1 VASEPEADPKSR
13 ELSTLIREIQE
24 RVRARYPEGAASGV
38 VLPDLMDVVHARDA
52 AQAKVAGIGAVNPRA
67 PGPLNAAIQ
76 FVKRMVARALEWH
89 VREQVEFNRAAV
101 AAVEAMLEA
110 LNENNRALTELAGGI
125 RESNRW
131 LDAAKEEFAAADRR
145 LAEAGEQTR
154 VLAEETRQHTSDLGA
169 HWAEWRVAWEQRLAA
184 TENELLRTIAELKGA
199 FDYRSAQVSEQIQ
212 RRLWADLEKVR
223 GEYERTIHTELRL
236 IRQRAALPEVW
247 PAAPAPAPAS
257 VPAAGGSAPVAQFD
271 ALRFAERFRGSEES
285 IRARQQF
292 YVPYFEG
299 RRAVLDLGCGR
310 GEFLEAMREAGVAA
324 RGIELSAE
332 LVALCRGKGLA
343 VEAADLL
350 SYLPSLPDESLDG
363 IFCAHVVEHLAPER
377 LPEAIRAAAQKLA
390 RGGILALETPNPE
403 SLAIFATHFY
413 LDPTHARPVPPA
425 LLNFYAEEAGLGRI
439 EVHRLSPAA
448 EDAPSLGSIPED
460 FRDAFFGA
468 LDYALIARKL

>member
-1 VASEPEADPKSR
+1 
-13 ELSTLIREIQE
+13 
-24 RVRARYPEGAASGV
+24 
-38 VLPDLMDVVHARDA
+38 
-52 AQAKVAGIGAVNPRA
+52 
-67 PGPLNAAIQ
+67 
-76 FVKRMVARALEWH
+76 
-89 VREQVEFNRAAV
+89 
-101 AAVEAMLEA
+101 
-110 LNENNRALTELAGGI
+110 
-125 RESNRW
+125 
-131 LDAAKEEFAAADRR
+131 
-145 LAEAGEQTR
+145 
-154 VLAEETRQHTSDLGA
+154 VLAEETRQHTADLGA

-184 TENELLRTIAELKGA
+184 TENELLRTIAELKAA

-212 RRLWADLEKVR
+212 RRLWADLDKVR

-236 IRQRAALPEVW
+236 IRQRAALPEA
-247 PAAPAPAPAS
+247 PAAVAPAAAAS
-257 VPAAGGSAPVAQFD
+257 AAPMPAQFD

-292 YVPYFEG
+292 YMPYFEG
-299 RRAVLDLGCGR
+299 RRGVLDLGCGR

-332 LVALCRGKGLA
+332 LVALCRAKGLE

-439 EVHRLSPAA
+439 EVHRLSPAV
-448 EDAPSLGSIPED
+448 EDAPSLHSIPED
-460 FRDAFFGA
+460 FREAFFGA

>member
-1 VASEPEADPKSR
+1 VPGEPEADAKSR
-13 ELSTLIREIQE
+13 ELTALIRDIQE
-24 RVRARYPEGAASGV
+24 RVRARYPEGTASGL

-67 PGPLNAAIQ
+67 PGALNAAIQ
-76 FVKRMVARALEWH
+76 FVKRTVARALDWH

-131 LDAAKEEFAAADRR
+131 LDLAKEELAAADRR
-145 LAEAGEQTR
+145 LAET
-154 VLAEETRQHTSDLGA
+154 VEETRQHTADLGA

-184 TENELLRTIAELKGA
+184 TENELLRTIAELKAA

-212 RRLWADLEKVR
+212 RRLWADLDKVR

-236 IRQRAALPEVW
+236 IRQRAALPEA
-247 PAAPAPAPAS
+247 PAAIAPA
-257 VPAAGGSAPVAQFD
+257 AAGSATPMPAQFD

-324 RGIELSAE
+324 RGIELSGE
-332 LVALCRGKGLA
+332 LVALCRSKGLE

-350 SYLPSLPDESLDG
+350 AYLPSLPDESLDG

-377 LPEAIRAAAQKLA
+377 LPEVIRTAAQKLA

-439 EVHRLSPAA
+439 EVHRLSPAV
-448 EDAPSLGSIPED
+448 EDAPSLRSIPED
-460 FRDAFFGA
+460 FREVFFGA